1 MSMKSFIF
9 SFLFLIGLISCTS
22 KVEKKEVVDAPPSEE
37 EMIERGHYLVSS
49 IGCEDCH
56 SPKMMT
62 DQGPVP
68 DPATRFAGHMGGDIT
83 AKVSKDALKDWV
95 LFSMDLT
102 AAVGPWGISY
112 AANIS
117 SDDSGIGMWTEEQ
130 FIRAL
135 REGQYKGLPGTRK
148 LLPPMPW
155 QGFANLTDEDL
166 KAIFMYLKSTKPV
179 HNVVPPAVSPEELMK

>member
-1 MSMKSFIF
+1 MKKVFF
-9 SFLFLIGLISCTS
+9 SFLFLVGLISCTS
-22 KVEKKEVVDAPPSEE
+22 KVEKKEVVDAPPSKEQ
-37 EMIERGHYLVSS
+37 MVERGRYLVST

-62 DQGPVP
+62 DHGPVP
-68 DPATRFAGHMGGDIT
+68 DPATRFAGHIDGDLT
-83 AKVSKDALKDWV
+83 AKVNKDALKDWA
-95 LFSMDLT
+95 LFSMGLT

-117 SDDSGIGMWTEEQ
+117 SDDSGIGTWSEEQ

-135 REGQYKGLPGTRK
+135 REGQFKGLVGTRK

-155 QGFANLTDEDL
+155 QDFANLSDEDL
-166 KAIFMYLKSTKPV
+166 KAIYLYLKSTKPV
-179 HNVVPPAVSPEELMK
+179 HNVVPPPVSPEELMK